1 MSNGALHDGQAGPT
15 PSAARAMFDRILVIS
30 VFFVASCGLAYELI
44 AGALSSYLLGD
55 SVMQF
60 STVIGCYLFAMGV
73 GAHISRYIRDE
84 DVLTRFVEVELAIG
98 FIGGISAA
106 LLFLAFAW
114 LAAPFRALLYV
125 LVFAIGA
132 LIGMEIPLVM
142 RALHAR
148 QAQFADLVS
157 RVLTFDY
164 LGALA
169 VALLFPMLLAPHL
182 GLARSGFLFGML
194 NVAVAFWTILAFG
207 TQVQRPRGKVLRAAI
222 IFAILCAGF
231 LASDRLVYWGERGM
245 YGDEIVHAITTP
257 YQRLVI
263 TRWHDDLR
271 LYINGN
277 LQFSSRDEHR
287 YHEALVHP
295 ALESLPWARNAL
307 ILGGGDG
314 LALREI
320 LRYPNIKQVTLVD
333 LDPQMTRLF
342 SSSQPLVELNHDS
355 FHDPRVR
362 LINADAARWIETAQ
376 EDFDVAFVDFPDPS
390 TFALG
395 KLYSVPFY
403 AMLKKRIAEH
413 GLVVVQ
419 ATSPFFAPH
428 AYWCIEA
435 TLREAGFNT
444 FPYHTYVPSFG
455 EWGFILAGN
464 ENQFVPPK
472 HYRLPMRYLNAAVS
486 EEMFSFPPDMQR
498 IEVEPNHL
506 NSQALVR
513 YFDEDWHRAIR

>member
-1 MSNGALHDGQAGPT
+1 MI
-15 PSAARAMFDRILVIS
+15 DRILVIS

-55 SVMQF
+55 SVLQF

-73 GAHISRYIRDE
+73 GAHLSRYVRDQ
-84 DVLTRFVEVELAIG
+84 DVLARFVDVELAIG
-98 FIGGISAA
+98 LIGGSSAA

-114 LAAPFRALLYV
+114 FAAPFRTLLYL
-125 LVFAIGA
+125 LVFVIGA

-148 QAQFADLVS
+148 QAEFANLVS

-182 GLARSGFLFGML
+182 GLARSGFLFGMV
-194 NVAVAFWTILAFG
+194 NVAVALWSIHTFG
-207 TQVQRPRGKVLRAAI
+207 AAVAQARRRVLQAAV
-222 IFAILCAGF
+222 IFTALGAGF
-231 LASDRLVYWGERGM
+231 IASERLVYWGERGM
-245 YGDEIVHAITTP
+245 YGDEIVHALTTP

-263 TRWHDDLR
+263 TRWKDDLR

-277 LQFSSRDEHR
+277 LQFSSRDEYR

-295 ALESLPWARNAL
+295 AMQSLPWARSIL

-320 LRYPNIKQVTLVD
+320 LRYPNVERVTLVD
-333 LDPQMTRLF
+333 LDPQMTELF
-342 SSSQPLVELNHDS
+342 SSSEPLVALNHDS
-355 FHDPRVR
+355 FHDPRVH
-362 LINADAARWIETAQ
+362 LVNADAALWIESTQ
-376 EDFDVAFVDFPDPS
+376 ESFDAAFVDFPDPS

-403 AMLKKRIAEH
+403 GVLKKHVAAH

-419 ATSPFFAPH
+419 ATSPYFAPH
-428 AYWCIEA
+428 AYWSIEA
-435 TLREAGFNT
+435 TLRAVDFKT

-455 EWGFILAGN
+455 EWGFILASSEAN
-464 ENQFVPPK
+464 FMPPEK
-472 HYRLPMRYLNAAVS
+472 YSLPMRFLNAEVTRD
-486 EEMFSFPPDMQR
+486 MFAFPPDMQR

-506 NSQALVR
+506 NTQALVR
-513 YFDEDWHRAIR
+513 YFDEDWHRVIR

>member
-1 MSNGALHDGQAGPT
+1 V
-15 PSAARAMFDRILVIS
+15 FDRILVIS

-55 SVMQF
+55 SVLQF
-60 STVIGCYLFAMGV
+60 STIIGCYLFAMGV
-73 GAHISRYIRDE
+73 GAHLSRYVRDE
-84 DVLTRFVEVELAIG
+84 DVLARFVDVELAIG
-98 FIGGISAA
+98 LIGGVSAS

-114 LAAPFRALLYV
+114 LAAPFRTLLYV
-125 LVFAIGA
+125 LVFLIGA
-132 LIGMEIPLVM
+132 LVGMEIPLVM

-148 QAQFADLVS
+148 KAEFAELVS

-169 VALLFPMLLAPHL
+169 VALLFPLVLAPHL
-182 GLARSGFLFGML
+182 GLARSGFLFGIL
-194 NVAVAFWTILAFG
+194 NIAVALWTITAFAAE
-207 TQVQRPRGKVLRAAI
+207 VPNPRSRVLRASI
-222 IFAILCAGF
+222 IFVVLGAGF
-231 LASDRLVYWGERGM
+231 VSSDRLVYWGERGM
-245 YGDEIVHAITTP
+245 YGDEIVHALTTP
-257 YQRLVI
+257 YQRLVV
-263 TRWHDDLR
+263 TRWQDDLR

-295 ALESLPWARNAL
+295 ALQSLPWAKSIL

-320 LRYPNIKQVTLVD
+320 LRYPNIEKVTLVD
-333 LDPQMTRLF
+333 LDPQVTQLF
-342 SSSQPLVELNHDS
+342 SSSEPLVKLNHGS
-355 FHDPRVR
+355 FKDPRVR
-362 LINADAARWIETAQ
+362 LINADAARWVEQST
-376 EDFDVAFVDFPDPS
+376 EFFDAAFVDFPDPS

-403 AMLKKRIAEH
+403 ALLKKHIASH
-413 GLVVVQ
+413 GLVIVQ
-419 ATSPFFAPH
+419 ATSPYFAPH

-435 TLREAGFNT
+435 TLRAAEYST

-455 EWGFILAGN
+455 EWGFILASADGN
-464 ENQFVPPK
+464 FVPPAE
-472 HYRLPMRYLNAAVS
+472 YRLPMRYLNAAVTQ
-486 EEMFSFPPDMQR
+486 EMFTFPPDMLR
-498 IEVEPNHL
+498 IVVEPNHL

-513 YFDEDWHRAIR
+513 YFDEDWHRVIR

>member
-1 MSNGALHDGQAGPT
+1 MI
-15 PSAARAMFDRILVIS
+15 DRILVIS

-55 SVMQF
+55 SVLQF

-73 GAHISRYIRDE
+73 GAHVSRYVRDQ
-84 DVLTRFVEVELAIG
+84 DVLARFVDVELAIG
-98 FIGGISAA
+98 LIGGASAA

-114 LAAPFRALLYV
+114 LAAPFRTLLYL
-125 LVFAIGA
+125 LVFLIGA

-182 GLARSGFLFGML
+182 GLARSGFLFGMV
-194 NVAVAFWTILAFG
+194 NVAVALWTIHTFG
-207 TQVQRPRGKVLRAAI
+207 TAVAHARRRVFQAAI
-222 IFAILCAGF
+222 IFTVLGAGF
-231 LASDRLVYWGERGM
+231 IGSERLVYWGERGM
-245 YGDEIVHAITTP
+245 YGDEIVHALTTP

-263 TRWHDDLR
+263 TRWQDDLR

-287 YHEALVHP
+287 YHDALVHP
-295 ALESLPWARNAL
+295 AMQSLPWARSVL

-320 LRYPNIKQVTLVD
+320 LRYTQVTRVTLVD

-342 SSSQPLVELNHDS
+342 SSSEPLVALNHDS
-355 FHDPRVR
+355 FHDPRVH
-362 LINADAARWIETAQ
+362 LVNADAALWIESSR
-376 EDFDVAFVDFPDPS
+376 ESFDAAFVDFPDPS

-403 AMLKKRIAEH
+403 GLLKKHIAAR

-419 ATSPFFAPH
+419 ATSPYFAPH
-428 AYWCIEA
+428 AYWSIEA
-435 TLREAGFNT
+435 TLRAVDFKT

-455 EWGFILAGN
+455 EWGFILASG
-464 ENQFVPPK
+464 EADFTPPTTYK
-472 HYRLPMRYLNAAVS
+472 LPMRFLNAEVTR
-486 EEMFSFPPDMQR
+486 EMFAFPPDMQR

-513 YFDEDWHRAIR
+513 YFDEDWHRVIR

>member
-1 MSNGALHDGQAGPT
+1 
-15 PSAARAMFDRILVIS
+15 MFDRILVIS

-55 SVMQF
+55 SVLQF

-73 GAHISRYIRDE
+73 GAHLSRYVRDE
-84 DVLTRFVEVELAIG
+84 NVLSTFVDVELAIG
-98 FIGGISAA
+98 LIGGVSAA

-148 QAQFADLVS
+148 QAHFADLVS

-194 NVAVAFWTILAFG
+194 NVAVGFWTIRSFG
-207 TQVQRPRGKVLRAAI
+207 AAVRGARGKVLRGAV
-222 IFAILCAGF
+222 IFTVLCAGF
-231 LASDRLVYWGERGM
+231 IGSDRLVYWGERGM
-245 YGDEIVHAITTP
+245 FGDEIVHAISTP
-257 YQRLVI
+257 YQRLVV

-295 ALESLPWARNAL
+295 ALQSLPWAQNVL
-307 ILGGGDG
+307 VLGGGDG

-333 LDPQMTRLF
+333 LDPEMTRLF
-342 SSSQPLVELNHDS
+342 SSSPPLVALNKGS
-355 FHDPRVR
+355 FHDPRVHV
-362 LINADAARWIETAQ
+362 INADAARWIESAQ
-376 EDFDVAFVDFPDPS
+376 DSFDVAFVDFPDPS
-390 TFALG
+390 NFALG

-403 AMLKKRIAEH
+403 AMLKKRVAEH

-419 ATSPFFAPH
+419 ATSPYFAPH
-428 AYWCIEA
+428 AYWSIEA
-435 TLREAGFNT
+435 TLREADFHT

-464 ENQFVPPK
+464 ESQFVPPEQ
-472 HYRLPMRYLNAAVS
+472 YALPMRYLNAAVTA
-486 EEMFSFPPDMQR
+486 EMFTFPPDMQR
-498 IEVEPNHL
+498 IQVEANHL

-513 YFDEDWHRAIR
+513 YFDEDWHRVIR